1 MEQAEQVEVAV
12 AVAAQVVLPV
22 AVFKAL
28 MAEQAERT
36 AVVAEHL
43 TAVMAEQVA

>member
-1 MEQAEQVEVAV
+1 MALLEQVAEAAV
-12 AVAAQVVLPV
+12 VVGQVVLPV
-22 AVFKAL
+22 AVLKAL